1 MSFATQ
7 PENAPIHDLQTML
20 RTVLPEQALGR
31 DGIYGTETKETV
43 KAFQRSRELP
53 ESGVAD
59 GETWNAIVEAFKVM
73 EPLRAPAEPLQIVLQ
88 PYQVI
93 PLGSENLHVFLIQG
107 MLNALGKLYIELPV
121 LASTGILDAPTAEAL
136 RFIQNRAGL
145 EETGEL
151 DKLTWKNLTHQYRTM
166 VGDGTGR
173 FPIRRVQ
180 RTIEEPTRQE
190 TQA

>member
-20 RTVLPEQALGR
+20 RTVVPEQGLGR
-31 DGIYGTETKETV
+31 DGIYGTETRDAV
-43 KAFQRSRELP
+43 KAFQRSRGLA
-53 ESGVAD
+53 ESGAAD
-59 GETWNAIVEAFKVM
+59 AETWDALVDAFKRR

-93 PLGSENLHVFLIQG
+93 PLGSDNLHVFLIQG
-107 MLNALGKLYIELPV
+107 MLNALGKLYIEIPV
-121 LASTGILDAPTAEAL
+121 LASTGTLDAPTAEAL

-166 VGDGTGR
+166 VGDGTGS
-173 FPIRRVQ
+173 FPIRQVQ
-180 RTIEEPTRQE
+180 RPVEEPTRE
-190 TQA
+190 ELSE